1 VGHRTTARVDDWEG
15 SGLVRGQEEDYCIC
29 YILRRTI
36 IYVLFWG
43 ELLYICFILI
53 LTIYPSIYIYRGLWC
68 LMLLS
73 TIFQLYCGSQFYW
86 WRILEYPEK
95 TTDLSQVTD
104 KLYHI
109 MLYQVHFTM
118 SVIRT
123 HNFIGDR
130 IVVNPTTI
138 RSRPQWSLCINRLL
152 I

>member
-1 VGHRTTARVDDWEG
+1 MFYF
-15 SGLVRGQEEDYCIC
+15 EEDYYIC
-29 YILRRTI
+29 FILRKTI
-36 IYVLFWG
+36 VYM
-43 ELLYICFILI
+43 FILI

-68 LMLLS
+68 LMPLS
-73 TIFQLYCGSQFYW
+73 TIFQLYCGGQFYW
-86 WRILEYPEK
+86 WWILEYSER

-109 MLYQVHFTM
+109 MLYQVHLTM